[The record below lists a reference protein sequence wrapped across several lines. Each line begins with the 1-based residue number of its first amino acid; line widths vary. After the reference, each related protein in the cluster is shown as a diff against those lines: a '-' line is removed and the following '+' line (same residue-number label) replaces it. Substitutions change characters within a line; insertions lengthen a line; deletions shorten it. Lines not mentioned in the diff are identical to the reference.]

1 MYFCLLLSKN
11 EGSVLSKW
19 VQICVSLCFVRDFV
33 EQTSAWIT
41 NLTEV
46 TNYGLGEREEGL
58 HKL

>member
-1 MYFCLLLSKN
+1 MSRKKI
-11 EGSVLSKW
+11 S
-19 VQICVSLCFVRDFV
+19 QICVSLCFVREFV
-33 EQTSAWIT
+33 EQASAWIT